1 MGLSETNCKS
11 RKKFKLYLLLNR
23 THEKLR
29 YPIEEVNLRV
39 SRTKSDKQKNDTRQK
54 GISESQKRAQ
64 KAHQIRITLAHAAN
78 RTE

>member
-1 MGLSETNCKS
+1 M
-11 RKKFKLYLLLNR
+11 
-23 THEKLR
+23 
-29 YPIEEVNLRV
+29 NLRV